1 MWSITLGEFQQT
13 NRLVDETSPYLLQH
27 KHNPVDWYPWGNEAH
42 ARAKAEDK
50 PIFLSIGYSSCHWC
64 HVMACESFECEET
77 ARIMNEKFINIKVD
91 KEERPDIDAV
101 YMKSIISLVG
111 QGGWPISLFLTPD
124 CKPYFGGTYYP
135 PTTKYNRPGFSQVLD
150 EAFTLYKEQ
159 KNNVEIRTQK
169 ILEKLNISESSSGSN
184 LTSVHRLIDEAVR
197 IMEER
202 FDTEE
207 GGFGSGMKFPEP
219 MNYTILLRHWVRT
232 GADESI
238 RMLDKTLTK
247 MAEGGM
253 YDQLGGGFHRY
264 STDRY
269 WRIPHFEKMLYDNAL
284 LAKLYIDMAQATKQ
298 DLYSEVP
305 RDIFKY
311 ILCEMTSPEGAF
323 YSGQDADTDG
333 EEGLYYFWEM
343 KEFLELLGPRNAKLM
358 ARYFG
363 VTSSK
368 GTSRKN
374 VLYIK
379 ESMESLAKVEEVA
392 IFELDHILRTSKEIL
407 FQARRKRSRPFTD
420 KKIITGWNGLMI
432 TAFAAGYM
440 VLHGKNYLDVA
451 IRAGEF
457 LWNNMWK
464 ESGGLLRI
472 YSNGESKI
480 NGCLED
486 YAYFLEALISLYEAS
501 FDLVWI
507 ERANQ
512 LADKMICE
520 FYDEKDGGFF
530 ISGLSSEVLI
540 ARLKNPAD
548 EAVPS
553 ANAIATLSLLKLGHL
568 SGNKSYIDIGASSVN
583 AFKQRI
589 DKNPAAHTGILA
601 AADFM
606 TCSLT
611 EVIFTGNLK
620 DSSFE
625 DMRDALH
632 QDYRPNKVIAWN
644 KNDQASRLIPI
655 TEGKSAIDGSPS
667 VYVCQEE
674 TCHPPVSSGKA
685 LSSLLKPPPEIR
697 LNIFDYDKQIK
708 DAETEEQGKFLGVMD
723 QIFKHSGL
731 KK

>member
-159 KNNVEIRTQK
+159 KNNVELRTQK

-374 VLYIK
+374 VLCIK

-480 NGCLED
+480 SGCLED

-530 ISGLSSEVLI
+530 MSGLSSEVLI

-568 SGNKSYIDIGASSVN
+568 SGNKSYIDIGTSSVN

-611 EVIFTGNLK
+611 EVIFTGNLE

-625 DMRDALH
+625 DMRDSLH

-655 TEGKSAIDGSPS
+655 TEGKSAIDGVPA
-667 VYVCQEE
+667 VYVCQQE
-674 TCHPPVSSGKA
+674 TCHPPVNSGKA
-685 LSSLLKPPPEIR
+685 LANLLKPPPEIR

-731 KK
+731 K

>member
-358 ARYFG
+358 ARHFG

-368 GTSRKN
+368 GTPRKN

-379 ESMESLAKVEEVA
+379 ESIESLAKVEEVA

-480 NGCLED
+480 NGYLED

-530 ISGLSSEVLI
+530 MSGLSSEVLI

-568 SGNKSYIDIGASSVN
+568 SGNKSYIDIGTSSVN

-611 EVIFTGNLK
+611 EVIFTGNLE

-625 DMRDALH
+625 DMRDSLH

-708 DAETEEQGKFLGVMD
+708 DAEMEEQGKFLGVMD

>member
-1 MWSITLGEFQQT
+1 MWSITLSEFQHA

-64 HVMACESFECEET
+64 HVMARESFECEET

-91 KEERPDIDAV
+91 REERPDIDAV

-135 PTTKYNRPGFSQVLD
+135 PTTKYNRPGFSQVLG

-159 KNNVEIRTQK
+159 KDNLEIRTQK
-169 ILEKLNISESSSGSN
+169 ILEKLHIPESSSEST
-184 LTSVHRLIDEAVR
+184 LISVHRLIDEAVR

-323 YSGQDADTDG
+323 YSGQDADTDE

-368 GTSRKN
+368 GTPQKN

-379 ESMESLAKVEEVA
+379 ESIESLAKVEEIA

-464 ESGGLLRI
+464 ENGGLLRI

>member
-530 ISGLSSEVLI
+530 MSGLSSEVLI

-568 SGNKSYIDIGASSVN
+568 SGNKSYIDIGTSSVN

-611 EVIFTGNLK
+611 EVIFTGNLE

-625 DMRDALH
+625 DMRDSLH

-655 TEGKSAIDGSPS
+655 TEGKSAIDGVPA
-667 VYVCQEE
+667 VYVCQQE
-674 TCHPPVSSGKA
+674 TCHPPVNSGKA
-685 LSSLLKPPPEIR
+685 LANLLKPPPEIR

-731 KK
+731 K

>member
-1 MWSITLGEFQQT
+1 
-13 NRLVDETSPYLLQH
+13 
-27 KHNPVDWYPWGNEAH
+27 
-42 ARAKAEDK
+42 
-50 PIFLSIGYSSCHWC
+50 
-64 HVMACESFECEET
+64 
-77 ARIMNEKFINIKVD
+77 
-91 KEERPDIDAV
+91 
-101 YMKSIISLVG
+101 
-111 QGGWPISLFLTPD
+111 
-124 CKPYFGGTYYP
+124 
-135 PTTKYNRPGFSQVLD
+135 
-150 EAFTLYKEQ
+150 
-159 KNNVEIRTQK
+159 
-169 ILEKLNISESSSGSN
+169 
-184 LTSVHRLIDEAVR
+184 
-197 IMEER
+197 
-202 FDTEE
+202 
-207 GGFGSGMKFPEP
+207 
-219 MNYTILLRHWVRT
+219 
-232 GADESI
+232 
-238 RMLDKTLTK
+238 
-247 MAEGGM
+247 M

-264 STDRY
+264 STDRH

-311 ILCEMTSPEGAF
+311 VLCEMTSPEGVF

-333 EEGLYYFWEM
+333 EEGRYYFWEM
-343 KEFLELLGPRNAKLM
+343 KEFLDLLGPRNAKVM
-358 ARYFG
+358 ARHFG

-368 GTSRKN
+368 GAARKN

-379 ESMESLAKVEEVA
+379 ESIESLVKLEEIA
-392 IFELDHILRTSKEIL
+392 IFELDHILRTSKETL
-407 FQARRKRSRPFTD
+407 LQARRKRARPFTD

-432 TAFAAGYM
+432 TAFASGYM
-440 VLHGKNYLDVA
+440 VLHGKNYLEAA

-501 FDLVWI
+501 FDLVWV

-530 ISGLSSEVLI
+530 MSGLSSEVLI

-606 TCSLT
+606 ICSLT
-611 EVIFTGNLK
+611 EVIFTGNLE

-625 DMRDALH
+625 DMRDSLH

-655 TEGKSAIDGSPS
+655 TEGKSAIDGAPA
-667 VYVCQEE
+667 VYVCQQE
-674 TCHPPVSSGKA
+674 TCHPPVNSGKA
-685 LSSLLKPPPEIR
+685 LANLLKPPPEIR

-731 KK
+731 K

>member
-91 KEERPDIDAV
+91 REERPDIDAV

-480 NGCLED
+480 NGYLED

-530 ISGLSSEVLI
+530 MSGLSSEVLI

-568 SGNKSYIDIGASSVN
+568 SGNKSYIDIGTSSVN

-611 EVIFTGNLK
+611 EVIFTGNLE

-625 DMRDALH
+625 DMRDSLH

>member
-530 ISGLSSEVLI
+530 MSGLSSEVLI
-540 ARLKNPAD
+540 PRLKNPAD

-568 SGNKSYIDIGASSVN
+568 SGNKSYIDIGTSSVN

-611 EVIFTGNLK
+611 EVIFTGNLE

-625 DMRDALH
+625 DMRDSLH

-655 TEGKSAIDGSPS
+655 TEGKSAIDGVPA
-667 VYVCQEE
+667 VYVCQQE
-674 TCHPPVSSGKA
+674 TCHPPVNSGKA
-685 LSSLLKPPPEIR
+685 LANLLKPPPEIR

-731 KK
+731 K

>member
-64 HVMACESFECEET
+64 HVMARESFECEET

-358 ARYFG
+358 ARHFG

-368 GTSRKN
+368 GTPRKN

-379 ESMESLAKVEEVA
+379 ESIESLAKVEEVA

-464 ESGGLLRI
+464 DNGILLRI

-480 NGCLED
+480 NGYLED

-530 ISGLSSEVLI
+530 MSGLSSEVLI

-568 SGNKSYIDIGASSVN
+568 SGNKSYIDIGTSSVN

-611 EVIFTGNLK
+611 EVIFTGNLE

-625 DMRDALH
+625 DMRDSLH

-655 TEGKSAIDGSPS
+655 TEGKSAIDGAPA
-667 VYVCQEE
+667 VYVCQQE
-674 TCHPPVSSGKA
+674 TCHPPVNSGKA
-685 LSSLLKPPPEIR
+685 LANLLKPPPEIR

-708 DAETEEQGKFLGVMD
+708 DAEKEEQGKFLGVMD

-731 KK
+731 K

>member
-159 KNNVEIRTQK
+159 KDNLEIRTQK

-368 GTSRKN
+368 GTSQKN

-379 ESMESLAKVEEVA
+379 ESIESLAKVEEVA

-530 ISGLSSEVLI
+530 MSGLSSEVLI

-568 SGNKSYIDIGASSVN
+568 SGNKSYIDIGTSSVN

-644 KNDQASRLIPI
+644 KNDQVSRLIPI

-667 VYVCQEE
+667 VYVCQQE

-708 DAETEEQGKFLGVMD
+708 DAEMEEQGKFLGVMD

>member
-13 NRLVDETSPYLLQH
+13 NRLVDEISPYLLQH

-64 HVMACESFECEET
+64 HVMARESFECEET

-91 KEERPDIDAV
+91 REERPDIDAV

-169 ILEKLNISESSSGSN
+169 ILEKLNISESSSGSI

-232 GADESI
+232 EADESI

-358 ARYFG
+358 ERHFG

-432 TAFAAGYM
+432 TAFASGYM

-457 LWNNMWK
+457 LWNNMWTDN
-464 ESGGLLRI
+464 GILLRI

-480 NGCLED
+480 NCYLED

-530 ISGLSSEVLI
+530 MSGLSSEVLI

-611 EVIFTGNLK
+611 EVIFTGNLE

-625 DMRDALH
+625 DMRDSLH

-655 TEGKSAIDGSPS
+655 TEGKSSIDGAPA
-667 VYVCQEE
+667 VYVCQQE

-685 LSSLLKPPPEIR
+685 LANLLKPPPEIR

>member
-1 MWSITLGEFQQT
+1 MWGIILSEFQHT

-91 KEERPDIDAV
+91 REERPDIDAV

-202 FDTEE
+202 FDAEE

-264 STDRY
+264 STDRH
-269 WRIPHFEKMLYDNAL
+269 WRTPHFEKMLYDNAL

-368 GTSRKN
+368 GTSQKN
-374 VLYIK
+374 VLHIK
-379 ESMESLAKVEEVA
+379 ESIESLAKVEEIA

-480 NGCLED
+480 NGYLED

-501 FDLVWI
+501 FDLVWV

-530 ISGLSSEVLI
+530 MSGLSSEVLI

-611 EVIFTGNLK
+611 EVIFTGNLE

-625 DMRDALH
+625 DMRDSLH

-731 KK
+731 K

>member
-64 HVMACESFECEET
+64 HVMARESFECEET

-91 KEERPDIDAV
+91 REERPDIDAV

-159 KNNVEIRTQK
+159 KDNLEIRTQK
-169 ILEKLNISESSSGSN
+169 ILEKLHIPESSSEGT
-184 LTSVHRLIDEAVR
+184 LISVHRLIDEAVR

-202 FDTEE
+202 FDAEE

-219 MNYTILLRHWVRT
+219 MNYTILLRHWGRT

-379 ESMESLAKVEEVA
+379 ESIESLAKVEEVA

-457 LWNNMWK
+457 LWNNMWTDN
-464 ESGGLLRI
+464 GILLRI

-480 NGCLED
+480 NGYLED

-530 ISGLSSEVLI
+530 MSGLSSEVLI

-568 SGNKSYIDIGASSVN
+568 SGNKSYIDIGTSSVN

-606 TCSLT
+606 ICSLT
-611 EVIFTGNLK
+611 EVIFTGNLE

-625 DMRDALH
+625 DMRDSLH

-708 DAETEEQGKFLGVMD
+708 DAEMEEQGKFLGVMD
-723 QIFKHSGL
+723 QIFRHSGL

>member
-77 ARIMNEKFINIKVD
+77 AHIMNEKFINIKVD

-464 ESGGLLRI
+464 ESDGLLRI

-530 ISGLSSEVLI
+530 MSGLSSEVLI

-568 SGNKSYIDIGASSVN
+568 SGNKSYIDIGTSSVN

-611 EVIFTGNLK
+611 EVIFTGNLE

-625 DMRDALH
+625 DMRDSLH

-655 TEGKSAIDGSPS
+655 TEGKSAIDGVPA
-667 VYVCQEE
+667 VYVCQQE
-674 TCHPPVSSGKA
+674 TCHPPVNSGKA
-685 LSSLLKPPPEIR
+685 LANLLKPPPEIR

-731 KK
+731 K

>member
-480 NGCLED
+480 NGYLED

-530 ISGLSSEVLI
+530 MSGLSSEVLI

-568 SGNKSYIDIGASSVN
+568 SGNKSYIDIGTSSVN

-611 EVIFTGNLK
+611 EVIFTGNLE

-625 DMRDALH
+625 DMRDSLH

>member
-1 MWSITLGEFQQT
+1 
-13 NRLVDETSPYLLQH
+13 
-27 KHNPVDWYPWGNEAH
+27 
-42 ARAKAEDK
+42 
-50 PIFLSIGYSSCHWC
+50 
-64 HVMACESFECEET
+64 
-77 ARIMNEKFINIKVD
+77 
-91 KEERPDIDAV
+91 
-101 YMKSIISLVG
+101 
-111 QGGWPISLFLTPD
+111 
-124 CKPYFGGTYYP
+124 
-135 PTTKYNRPGFSQVLD
+135 
-150 EAFTLYKEQ
+150 
-159 KNNVEIRTQK
+159 
-169 ILEKLNISESSSGSN
+169 
-184 LTSVHRLIDEAVR
+184 
-197 IMEER
+197 
-202 FDTEE
+202 
-207 GGFGSGMKFPEP
+207 MKFPEP

-530 ISGLSSEVLI
+530 MSGLSSEVLI

-568 SGNKSYIDIGASSVN
+568 SGNKSYIDIGTSSVN

-611 EVIFTGNLK
+611 EVIFTGNLE

-625 DMRDALH
+625 DMRDSLH

-655 TEGKSAIDGSPS
+655 TEGKSAIDGAPA
-667 VYVCQEE
+667 VYVCQQE

-685 LSSLLKPPPEIR
+685 LANLLKPPPEIR

-731 KK
+731 K

>member
-184 LTSVHRLIDEAVR
+184 LTSVYRLIDEAVR

-530 ISGLSSEVLI
+530 MSGLSSEVLI

-568 SGNKSYIDIGASSVN
+568 SGNKSYIDIGTSSVN

-611 EVIFTGNLK
+611 EVIFTGNLE

-625 DMRDALH
+625 DMRDSLH

-655 TEGKSAIDGSPS
+655 TEGKSAIDGVPA
-667 VYVCQEE
+667 VYVCQQE
-674 TCHPPVSSGKA
+674 TCHPPVNSGKA
-685 LSSLLKPPPEIR
+685 LANLLKPPPEIR

-731 KK
+731 K

>member
-64 HVMACESFECEET
+64 HVMARESFECEET

-91 KEERPDIDAV
+91 REERPDIDAV

-530 ISGLSSEVLI
+530 MSGLSSEVLI

-568 SGNKSYIDIGASSVN
+568 SGNKSYIDIGTSSVN

-611 EVIFTGNLK
+611 EVIFTGNLE

-625 DMRDALH
+625 DMRDSLH

-655 TEGKSAIDGSPS
+655 TEGKSAIDGVPA
-667 VYVCQEE
+667 VYVCQQE
-674 TCHPPVSSGKA
+674 TCHPPVNSGKA
-685 LSSLLKPPPEIR
+685 LANLLKPPPEIR

-731 KK
+731 K

>member
-1 MWSITLGEFQQT
+1 
-13 NRLVDETSPYLLQH
+13 
-27 KHNPVDWYPWGNEAH
+27 
-42 ARAKAEDK
+42 
-50 PIFLSIGYSSCHWC
+50 
-64 HVMACESFECEET
+64 
-77 ARIMNEKFINIKVD
+77 MNEKFINIKVD
-91 KEERPDIDAV
+91 REERPDIDAV
-101 YMKSIISLVG
+101 YMKSIISLLG

-135 PTTKYNRPGFSQVLD
+135 PVTKYNRPGFSQVLE

-159 KNNVEIRTQK
+159 KDNLEIRTQK
-169 ILEKLNISESSSGSN
+169 ILEKLRTPESRSEN
-184 LTSVHRLIDEAVR
+184 DLISVHRLIDEAVR

-202 FDTEE
+202 FDAEE

-219 MNYTILLRHWVRT
+219 MNYTMLLRHWVRT

-311 ILCEMTSPEGAF
+311 ILSEMTSPEGAF

-333 EEGLYYFWEM
+333 EEGGYYFWKM
-343 KEFLELLGPRNAKLM
+343 KEFLDLLGPRNAKVM
-358 ARYFG
+358 ALHFG
-363 VTSSK
+363 VTSSEGATHK
-368 GTSRKN
+368 YI
-374 VLYIK
+374 LYIG
-379 ESMESLAKVEEVA
+379 EPIESLAKLEGIA
-392 IFELDHILRTSKEIL
+392 IFELDHILRKSKEIL
-407 FQARRKRSRPFTD
+407 LKARGKRTRPFTD

-432 TAFAAGYM
+432 TAFASGYM
-440 VLHGKNYLDVA
+440 VLHGKNYLEAA

-480 NGCLED
+480 NGYLED

-530 ISGLSSEVLI
+530 MSGLSSEVLI

>member
-1 MWSITLGEFQQT
+1 MGKFQQT

-77 ARIMNEKFINIKVD
+77 AHIMNEKFINIKVD

-253 YDQLGGGFHRY
+253 HDQLGGGFHRY

-305 RDIFKY
+305 REIFKY

-432 TAFAAGYM
+432 TAFASGYM

-457 LWNNMWK
+457 LWNNMWTDN
-464 ESGGLLRI
+464 GILLRI

-480 NGCLED
+480 NGYLED

-530 ISGLSSEVLI
+530 MSGLSSEVLI

-611 EVIFTGNLK
+611 EVIFTGNLE

-625 DMRDALH
+625 DMRDSLH

-674 TCHPPVSSGKA
+674 TCHPPVNSGKA
-685 LSSLLKPPPEIR
+685 LANLLKPPPEIR

>member
-1 MWSITLGEFQQT
+1 MWSIILSEFQPT

-269 WRIPHFEKMLYDNAL
+269 WRIPDFEKMLYDNAL

-368 GTSRKN
+368 GTSQKN

-379 ESMESLAKVEEVA
+379 ESIESLAKVEEVA

-530 ISGLSSEVLI
+530 MSGLSSEVLI

-568 SGNKSYIDIGASSVN
+568 SGNKSYIDIGTSSVN

-611 EVIFTGNLK
+611 EVIFTGNLE

-625 DMRDALH
+625 DMRDSLH

>member
-91 KEERPDIDAV
+91 REERPDIDAV

-530 ISGLSSEVLI
+530 MSGLSSEVLI

-568 SGNKSYIDIGASSVN
+568 SGNKSYIDIGTSSVN

-611 EVIFTGNLK
+611 EVIFTGNLE

-625 DMRDALH
+625 DMRDSLH

-655 TEGKSAIDGSPS
+655 TEGKSAIDGASA
-667 VYVCQEE
+667 VYVCQQE
-674 TCHPPVSSGKA
+674 TCHPPVNSGKA
-685 LSSLLKPPPEIR
+685 LANLLKPPPEIR

-731 KK
+731 K

>member
-1 MWSITLGEFQQT
+1 MWSVTLGEFKHT
-13 NRLVDETSPYLLQH
+13 NRLVDEISPYLLQH

-64 HVMACESFECEET
+64 HVMARESFECEET

-91 KEERPDIDAV
+91 REERPDIDAV

-368 GTSRKN
+368 GTSQKN

-379 ESMESLAKVEEVA
+379 ESIESLAKVEEVA

-432 TAFAAGYM
+432 TAFASGYM
-440 VLHGKNYLDVA
+440 TLHGKNYLDVA
-451 IRAGEF
+451 IRAVEF

-480 NGCLED
+480 NGYLED

-530 ISGLSSEVLI
+530 MSGLSSEVLI

-611 EVIFTGNLK
+611 EVIFTGNLE

-625 DMRDALH
+625 DMRDSLH

-655 TEGKSAIDGSPS
+655 TEGKSAIDGGPS
-667 VYVCQEE
+667 VYVCQQE

-708 DAETEEQGKFLGVMD
+708 DAETEEQGKFLGVMG

-731 KK
+731 K

>member
-64 HVMACESFECEET
+64 HVMARESFECEET

-91 KEERPDIDAV
+91 REERPDIDAV

-358 ARYFG
+358 AHHFG

-368 GTSRKN
+368 GTPRKN

-379 ESMESLAKVEEVA
+379 ESIESLAKVEEVA

-530 ISGLSSEVLI
+530 MSGLSSEVLI

-611 EVIFTGNLK
+611 EVIFTGNLE

-625 DMRDALH
+625 DMRDSLH

-667 VYVCQEE
+667 VYVCQQE